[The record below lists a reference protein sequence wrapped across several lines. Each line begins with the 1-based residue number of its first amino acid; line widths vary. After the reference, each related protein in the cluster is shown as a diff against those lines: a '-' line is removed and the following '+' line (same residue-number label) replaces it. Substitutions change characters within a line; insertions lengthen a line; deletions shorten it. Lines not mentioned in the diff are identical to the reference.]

1 MLLIIASIVPD
12 AIGLR
17 NFIGL
22 KIAWH
27 NICKN
32 RGIGI
37 TKRNMTVN
45 KKASERLAEI
55 NRALDILRKEGAPVG
70 DVDKILNELEEK
82 VLQEEVCP
90 SLREA
95 VTPLLSLIGHK
106 VSLRIDYVPGSPLD
120 IHIGT
125 DFAHDA
131 GQTEGQECRED
142 EREGGGDCFTVRDV
156 NGELVLDMPRMY
168 EEAKSSHQ
176 NTLLRTLRAI
186 VDFQKDFFMTGRTSA
201 LRPMTLKDLEA
212 GTGLDNSTLSR
223 ALSGKEVVIVTDYGR
238 KNLKYFFS
246 EGIKKTD
253 GKVSSHVLEEDIKN
267 IIGAE
272 DKKTPLTDDDIV
284 EILRKMDYVI
294 ARRTVAKYRMQL
306 GIRVARD
313 RKEETVK

>member
-1 MLLIIASIVPD
+1 MD
-12 AIGLR
+12 
-17 NFIGL
+17 
-22 KIAWH
+22 
-27 NICKN
+27 
-32 RGIGI
+32 
-37 TKRNMTVN
+37 VN
-45 KKASERLAEI
+45 KKASERLVEV
-55 NRALDILRKEGAPVG
+55 NRALEILRKEGAPVG
-70 DVDKILNELEEK
+70 DVDKILGELEEK

-106 VSLRIDYVPGSPLD
+106 VSLRIDYVPGLPLD
-120 IHIGT
+120 IRIDENFAQEAGT
-125 DFAHDA
+125 AED
-131 GQTEGQECRED
+131 QECCEDED
-142 EREGGGDCFTVRDV
+142 ERARDEGEGEEVERNEDRDDVRSVGKSEGGDCFTVRNV

-168 EEAKSSHQ
+168 EDAKSSHQ

-201 LRPMTLKDLEA
+201 LKPMTLKDLEA

-267 IIGAE
+267 IIKGE
-272 DKKTPLTDDDIV
+272 DKEKPFTDDEIV
-284 EILRKMDYVI
+284 KILEGKGYVI
-294 ARRTVAKYRMQL
+294 ARRTVAKYRMLL
-306 GIRVARD
+306 GIRR
-313 RKEETVK
+313 RKNN

>member
-1 MLLIIASIVPD
+1 MPEI
-12 AIGLR
+12 
-17 NFIGL
+17 
-22 KIAWH
+22 
-27 NICKN
+27 
-32 RGIGI
+32 
-37 TKRNMTVN
+37 N
-45 KKASERLAEI
+45 KKASERLTEI
-55 NRALDILRKEGAPVG
+55 KHALDILRKEGAPVG
-70 DVDKILNELEEK
+70 DVDKILEELEEK

-95 VTPLLSLIGHK
+95 VTPLISLIGHK
-106 VSLRIDYVPGSPLD
+106 VSLRIDYVPGSPID
-120 IHIGT
+120 VRIDR
-125 DFAHDA
+125 DFAQEA
-131 GQTEGQECRED
+131 GPTEERKGRDENEENERDGDGVGEVED
-142 EREGGGDCFTVRDV
+142 GEGNGGKDVARKVDKSDGGDCFTVRNV

-168 EEAKSSHQ
+168 EETKSSHQ

-201 LRPMTLKDLEA
+201 LKPMTLKDLEA

-238 KNLKYFFS
+238 KKLKYFFS

-272 DKKTPLTDDDIV
+272 DKKTPFTDDDIV
-284 EILRKMDYVI
+284 EKLKKMDYVI

-306 GIRVARD
+306 DIPVAKVRNLNYKL
-313 RKEETVK
+313 KEKYNE